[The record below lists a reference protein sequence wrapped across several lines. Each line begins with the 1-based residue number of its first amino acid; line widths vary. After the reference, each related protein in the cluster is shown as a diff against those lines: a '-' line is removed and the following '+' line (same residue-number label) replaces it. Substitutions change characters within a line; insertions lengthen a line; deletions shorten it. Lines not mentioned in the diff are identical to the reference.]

1 MTRHYAITARGLLKP
16 ERPRVWWL
24 IRYTTED
31 GDEDADTACCRDVRE
46 EARAIAV
53 DAGGSIVAI
62 DGPYETQAQALA
74 ASAGV
79 QL

>member
-1 MTRHYAITARGLLKP
+1 MTRHYAITARGMLAP
-16 ERPRVWWL
+16 ERPRLWWL
-24 IRYTTED
+24 IRYATDDGED
-31 GDEDADTACCRDVRE
+31 VDTACGHDVRE

-53 DAGGSIVAI
+53 DTGWSIVAI

-79 QL
+79 HL